1 MLAPWK
7 KSSDKT
13 RQHIIKQ
20 RHYFADKDPSSQ
32 SYGFS
37 SSHLRMWELDNQEG
51 WVPKNWCFWTV
62 LLEKTLES
70 SLGCKEIKAVNPK
83 GNQSWIFIGRI
94 DAEAPIF
101 WPLDMKNWLI
111 EKDPDDGKDWTQE
124 EKGMTED
131 KMVVWHHQLNGHES
145 SKLQEM
151 MKDRE
156 PWGCKESDM
165 TEWLNNNWG
174 FFFQTFIQLKRLSF
188 PNGIGAFAKN
198 CVCESWLLLHW
209 SICLSLRSYSC
220 LDFFFPP
227 DLPSFPHASSP
238 KRTLLINCLANIPIT
253 GSIFRELDL
262 RLQQTRMLIVKWE
275 TSGC

>member
-1 MLAPWK
+1 MNLYTFK
-7 KSSDKT
+7 NIFKCFIFT
-13 RQHIIKQ
+13 IKYLKFCYSFS
-20 RHYFADKDPSSQ
+20 HFIASFLFFFNVYLFIYF
-32 SYGFS
+32 F
-37 SSHLRMWELDNQEG
+37 RR
-51 WVPKNWCFWTV
+51 
-62 LLEKTLES
+62 LES
-70 SLGCKEIKAVNPK
+70 LLKGKEIKPANPK

-94 DAEAPIF
+94 DAEAPIS

-131 KMVVWHHQLNGHES
+131 KMVVWHHQLNGHEL

-156 PWGCKESDM
+156 PWGCKDSDM

-174 FFFQTFIQLKRLSF
+174 FFFQTFIHLKRLSF

-220 LDFFFPP
+220 LDFFFP
-227 DLPSFPHASSP
+227 LTYHRSLMPH
-238 KRTLLINCLANIPIT
+238 LL
-253 GSIFRELDL
+253 REL
-262 RLQQTRMLIVKWE
+262 
-275 TSGC
+275 S